1 MSTKLEN
8 ILKWR
13 KCRDDAELLKALDEI
28 IDAELLKSAEKRDS
42 ELVDEA
48 IQLSLYLQ
56 NKDVSAINSY
66 ADGVAEQFLKSLPQ
80 NGRQANR
87 NRKAKCV
94 KLKRLIPVAAVVVL
108 LVSGSL
114 IADAFG
120 FSVISLTKQALMNMK
135 EKQTYKEGNVEIVLT
150 DDTQVFNSV
159 DDFKKA
165 NLFPSA
171 VLPYEFLSNHPV
183 KTITVYDYGDVTEAA
198 FTFKDKE
205 LYISVTKG
213 KSVTNNSAHTTEIGN
228 FNVVLSNYDG
238 IFQGE
243 FQYNNYLYLANAP
256 TEETM
261 REMIEDMR

>member
-1 MSTKLEN
+1 M
-8 ILKWR
+8 
-13 KCRDDAELLKALDEI
+13 
-28 IDAELLKSAEKRDS
+28 
-42 ELVDEA
+42 VDEA

-56 NKDVSAINSY
+56 NKDVSAMNVY
-66 ADGVAEQFLKSLPQ
+66 ADGVAESFLKSLPCS
-80 NGRQANR
+80 GRENR

-94 KLKRLIPVAAVVVL
+94 KLKLLIPVAAVVAL
-108 LVSGSL
+108 LISGSL

-120 FSVISLTKQALMNMK
+120 FSVIDLTKQALMNMN

-165 NLFPSA
+165 NLFPGVA
-171 VLPYEFLSNHPV
+171 LPYEFLINHPI

-213 KSVTNNSAHTTEIGN
+213 KSVTNNSTRTTEIGN
-228 FNVVLSNYDG
+228 FNVVLSDYDG

-256 TEETM
+256 TEEAL